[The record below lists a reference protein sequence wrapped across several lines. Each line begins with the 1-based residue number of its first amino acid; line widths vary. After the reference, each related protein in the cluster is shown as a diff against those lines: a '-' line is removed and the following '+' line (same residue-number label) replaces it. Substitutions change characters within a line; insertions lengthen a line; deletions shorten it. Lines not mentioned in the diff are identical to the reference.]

1 MMYGPHMQIRTEK
14 LRIGSVAILSVVL
27 FACSSTAPIAQIKD
41 ADVKEVEWKTCV
53 GKDAPGAPFECGFV
67 DAPVDYYHP
76 EGDRVSVALIRLPS
90 DSSSNRRG
98 VILTNPGGPGGSGFD
113 FVVSSGK
120 DLVSEL
126 SLAEFDIVG
135 FDPRGVDRSGGL
147 RCYTDAEM
155 DKFSYIDRTPD
166 NKDEQALFDEYEKDT
181 STCEDRLGKFIKFY
195 STENTARDM
204 DLIRAGMR
212 VDTIHFLG
220 ISYGTYLG
228 GVYATLFPDR
238 VASMVLDGAY
248 DPQGDTV
255 EEESTTQAIGFEKA
269 FNNWVTWCETDSD
282 CEFQGDDVA
291 AKWGSLYDRLDKI
304 SIKTSKGRIINHKVM
319 MTATRSM
326 LYAQSNWAALGGA
339 LQQAQDGKPDLL
351 LILAD
356 RYNSRQDDGTYLT
369 SNDSRYLIHC
379 ASGFEKNLPKDPE
392 ALVRKIKEVAPWY
405 SQGIDVGYFD
415 EPGCEDIFKGIK
427 IFEIAYNGRS
437 PIVIIGGEND
447 PATPFRWSQEMVVN
461 MGTNASLV
469 KFRGEG
475 HSQIFNSKCVDEIA
489 SDTFRYLKIAEVE
502 VTCDVDKAAPRPTWW
517 SEIPANSMT
526 GEKIDSKSLFLFA
539 GLKEADA
546 YAEFRAV
553 FGNVDAMFSQIYNG
567 FKAAKYETDCDSQSA
582 PLEGPCFFWG
592 TETDDIGIIVYTE
605 QEVKDSKLV
614 APLGPVPSGANL
626 FILYYWP

>member
-1 MMYGPHMQIRTEK
+1 MQIRTEK

-53 GKDAPGAPFECGFV
+53 GKDAPEAPFECGFV

-155 DKFSYIDRTPD
+155 DKFLYIDRTPD

-304 SIKTSKGRIINHKVM
+304 SAKTSKGRMINHKVM

-326 LYAQSNWAALGGA
+326 LYAQSNWTALGSA

-351 LILAD
+351 LVFAD
-356 RYNSRQDDGTYLT
+356 VYNSRQDDGIYLT
-369 SNDSRYLIHC
+369 SNDSQYLIHC

-405 SQGIDVGYFD
+405 SQGIDVSYFD

-437 PIVIIGGEND
+437 PIVVIGGEND
-447 PATPFRWSQEMVVN
+447 PATPFRWSQEMVAN

-469 KFRGEG
+469 KFTGEG
-475 HSQIFNSKCVDEIA
+475 HSQIFNSKCVDAIA
-489 SDTFRYLKIAEVE
+489 SNTFRKLEILKSEVM
-502 VTCDVDKAAPRPTWW
+502 CDADKPVPQPTWW
-517 SEIPANSMT
+517 SEIPPAALP
-526 GEKIDSKSLFLFA
+526 GEKLNSKSLSPLTGF
-539 GLKEADA
+539 KETDD
-546 YAEFRAV
+546 YAEFRAIP
-553 FGNVDAMFSQIYNG
+553 GNIEIVFSQIYKE
-567 FKAAKYETDCDSQSA
+567 FKASDYETDCDPQLA
-582 PLEGPCFFWG
+582 PLKGPCFFWKAKS
-592 TETDDIGIIVYTE
+592 ENIGLVVYTE
-605 QEVKDSKLV
+605 QEVKEFELV
-614 APLGPVPSGANL
+614 IPDGPVPSGMNL
-626 FILYYWP
+626 MIYFYRP